1 MDRTD
6 FGRIVAFTD
15 GVMAVAIT
23 LLVLNLEV
31 PDVRPDELD
40 QALRELDGSLLA
52 YVLTFALVGRFWVI
66 HHNLFETL
74 ERFDSQMM
82 VLNLL
87 FLALIALMPFGMDLV
102 DTYPDTSI
110 AIATFAAILSLTSLT
125 HWTMTTYALRSD
137 FVHEQRVSDARRG
150 SVIALGVP
158 AVFLLSVPV
167 MVLLLVVGPFLW
179 ILMSSFKTQIAI
191 LSGAWVFT
199 PTLASYQ
206 DVLFSR
212 RSDFVNGLYTS
223 LVVATVSTVVVL
235 VIGTLAAYSLYRYRW
250 AHWVVAGLLGWMLA
264 FHVIPVITMVGP
276 WYLMFKELGLYDTR
290 TALVLTHVAI
300 NLPMAVWLMMSF
312 FRQLPP
318 EIEEAALVDGC
329 RPLSAFWLVTL
340 PLVVPGLIATG
351 VLSFIFSW
359 NEFTVALNLTSQ
371 TNATVPVVVAKFAN
385 DYEIQHS
392 QMAAASILATLPALL
407 LMFFGQRFIVQGLT
421 QGSVK

>member
-1 MDRTD
+1 MIRV
-6 FGRIVAFTD
+6 RVA
-15 GVMAVAIT
+15 GW
-23 LLVLNLEV
+23 L
-31 PDVRPDELD
+31 
-40 QALRELDGSLLA
+40 
-52 YVLTFALVGRFWVI
+52 
-66 HHNLFETL
+66 
-74 ERFDSQMM
+74 
-82 VLNLL
+82 
-87 FLALIALMPFGMDLV
+87 LIAL
-102 DTYPDTSI
+102 
-110 AIATFAAILSLTSLT
+110 AI
-125 HWTMTTYALRSD
+125 
-137 FVHEQRVSDARRG
+137 V
-150 SVIALGVP
+150 
-158 AVFLLSVPV
+158 
-167 MVLLLVVGPFLW
+167 LVVGPFLW

-359 NEFTVALNLTSQ
+359 NEFTIALNLTSQ

>member
-1 MDRTD
+1 M
-6 FGRIVAFTD
+6 
-15 GVMAVAIT
+15 
-23 LLVLNLEV
+23 
-31 PDVRPDELD
+31 
-40 QALRELDGSLLA
+40 S
-52 YVLTFALVGRFWVI
+52 
-66 HHNLFETL
+66 
-74 ERFDSQMM
+74 
-82 VLNLL
+82 
-87 FLALIALMPFGMDLV
+87 
-102 DTYPDTSI
+102 SI
-110 AIATFAAILSLTSLT
+110 ARARDVPTSSRRPAARWTPATRA
-125 HWTMTTYALRSD
+125 
-137 FVHEQRVSDARRG
+137 RV
-150 SVIALGVP
+150 LGW
-158 AVFLLSVPV
+158 LLIVVSIV
-167 MVLLLVVGPFLW
+167 LVVGPFLW
-179 ILMSSFKTQIAI
+179 ILMNSFKTQIAI

-199 PTLASYQ
+199 PTLESYE

-212 RSDFVNGLYTS
+212 RSDFLRGLYTS
-223 LVVATVSTVVVL
+223 LVVATISTALVL
-235 VIGTLAAYSLYRYRW
+235 VIGTLAAYSLHRFRW
-250 AHWVVAGLLGWMLA
+250 APWIVAGMLGWMLA

-312 FRQLPP
+312 FKQIPP

-371 TNATVPVVVAKFAN
+371 SNATVPVVVAKFAN
-385 DYEIQHS
+385 DYEVQHS